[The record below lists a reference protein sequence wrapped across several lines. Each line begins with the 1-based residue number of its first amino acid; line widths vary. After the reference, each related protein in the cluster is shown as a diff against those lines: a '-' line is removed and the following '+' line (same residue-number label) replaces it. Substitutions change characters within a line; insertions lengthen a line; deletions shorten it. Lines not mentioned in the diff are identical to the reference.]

1 MSNKGPVDMESMEG
15 GLPSG
20 LAGREVDPDAP
31 EETTAP
37 NKEVKPMDQHMAA
50 ILEHVPEILKE
61 RVSKLQ
67 REELSMPGIPKDR
80 EAYEAYLGAEKM
92 IRDIRRRQEKK
103 ELNFGNV
110 PREQG

>member
-15 GLPSG
+15 GLP
-20 LAGREVDPDAP
+20 AGIEGRTVDPDAP

-37 NKEVKPMDQHMAA
+37 NTEVKPMDQHMAA

-67 REELSMPGIPKDR
+67 REELSMPGVPRDR

-92 IRDIRRRQEKK
+92 MRDIRRREEKRA
-103 ELNFGNV
+103 LNFNNV
-110 PREQG
+110 PRQNG